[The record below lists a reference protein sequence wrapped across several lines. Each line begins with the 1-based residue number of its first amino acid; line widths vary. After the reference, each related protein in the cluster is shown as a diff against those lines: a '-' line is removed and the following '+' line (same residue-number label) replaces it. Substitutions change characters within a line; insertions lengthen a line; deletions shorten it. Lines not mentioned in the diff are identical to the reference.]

1 MATVVRLSEE
11 QIEQLLAD
19 ADAMERTFKDMHEEL
34 ARLDTPKDT
43 LARFGKLHDRFS
55 SVLEFLRRQR
65 ELGR

>member
-11 QIEQLLAD
+11 QIDKLLAD
-19 ADAMERTFKDMHEEL
+19 ADAMERSFKDMHEEL
-34 ARLDTPKDT
+34 ARLDTPKET

-55 SVLEFLRRQR
+55 GALDFLRRQR